1 MRGNQ
6 LKPSYQPPIAPE
18 KAIRYLIH
26 SGYTDPRKL
35 LCVARTTSGF
45 ICSRLSGMY
54 VEMFLQTVYDERYH
68 EAYDYVKKAYN
79 AMYVAIPKHI
89 HALYSCFPLWK
100 IFMHLVYDS
109 VTDFEQNLH
118 MTQIIPVLR
127 EVIERAFPPELW
139 KEFRDEPIYKP

>member
-1 MRGNQ
+1 M
-6 LKPSYQPPIAPE
+6 KTSYQPPIAPE

-26 SGYTDPRKL
+26 EGYTEPRRL
-35 LCVARTTSGF
+35 LCVARSTSSY

-68 EAYDYVKKAYN
+68 EAYDYVVKAYN
-79 AMYVAIPKHI
+79 AMHVAIPKCI

-109 VTDFEQNLH
+109 VSDFELDL
-118 MTQIIPVLR
+118 TGLQIIPVLR

-139 KEFRDEPIYKP
+139 KEFRDEPVYMP

>member
-1 MRGNQ
+1 M
-6 LKPSYQPPIAPE
+6 KSSCQPPIAPE

-26 SGYTDPRKL
+26 EGYTEPRNL
-35 LCVARTTSGF
+35 LYIARSTSYF
-45 ICSRLSGMY
+45 ISSRLSEKY

-68 EAYDYVKKAYN
+68 EAYEYVKKAYN
-79 AMYVAIPKHI
+79 AMHVAIPKYI

-100 IFMHLVYDS
+100 IFMHLVYDFVS
-109 VTDFEQNLH
+109 DFEMDL
-118 MTQIIPVLR
+118 TELQIIPLLR

>member
-1 MRGNQ
+1 M
-6 LKPSYQPPIAPE
+6 KSSYQPPIAPE

-26 SGYTDPRKL
+26 AGYTEPRNL
-35 LCVARTTSGF
+35 LYIARSTSYF
-45 ICSRLSGMY
+45 ISSRLSEKY

-68 EAYDYVKKAYN
+68 EAYEYVKKAYN
-79 AMYVAIPKHI
+79 AMHVAIPKYI

-100 IFMHLVYDS
+100 IFMHLVYDFVS
-109 VTDFEQNLH
+109 DFEMDL
-118 MTQIIPVLR
+118 TELQIIPLLR